1 MPLPNSVQSEADLEE
16 LLSRPDSE
24 VIQKVGESR
33 GDYMVLGAGGKMG
46 VSLTG
51 MIRRALDVCPGERK
65 VTAVSRFSDE
75 RSLEFFRKQ
84 SIQTL
89 QCDLLDPTQVNR
101 LPKAENLVY
110 LAGQKFGTSENKS
123 LTWVSNTLIPANVT
137 GHFKDSR
144 IVALST
150 GCVYPLACSQ
160 GKGSNEQDSPEPVGE
175 YAQSCLGR
183 ERIFEYFSKRN
194 HTSVC
199 LVRLNYATDLR
210 YGVLVDIAGKV
221 KKSIPVDLSMGYFNV
236 IWQGDAIRMILKCT
250 SLCSTPP
257 TILNVTGPEK
267 ISVRWLAEQFGSR
280 FNTPPV
286 FIGNEMGNALLSDAT
301 IASSY
306 FNEPEVS
313 LERMIRWTAD
323 WIESDG
329 RILDI
334 PTHFEVRNGE
344 F

>member
-1 MPLPNSVQSEADLEE
+1 
-16 LLSRPDSE
+16 
-24 VIQKVGESR
+24 
-33 GDYMVLGAGGKMG
+33 
-46 VSLTG
+46 
-51 MIRRALDVCPGERK
+51 
-65 VTAVSRFSDE
+65 
-75 RSLEFFRKQ
+75 
-84 SIQTL
+84 
-89 QCDLLDPTQVNR
+89 VNR

-221 KKSIPVDLSMGYFNV
+221 KKSIPVDLSMGYFNA

-267 ISVRWLAEQFGSR
+267 ISVRWLAEHFGSR

-323 WIESDG
+323 WIDSDG